1 MRGEELQ
8 GLKIEELIELEE
20 LLEAGLCSIVEEKV
34 CFIELWLWH
43 FRQTLTCWNFF
54 WFQAERIRR
63 DQWPPEKG
71 QEPNFEIFQ
80 GIPYT
85 NF

>member
-34 CFIELWLWH
+34 CFIEL
-43 FRQTLTCWNFF
+43 
-54 WFQAERIRR
+54 
-63 DQWPPEKG
+63 
-71 QEPNFEIFQ
+71 
-80 GIPYT
+80 
-85 NF
+85 

>member
-1 MRGEELQ
+1 MKGEELQ

-20 LLEAGLCSIVEEKV
+20 LLEAGLCSVVEEKV

-43 FRQTLTCWNFF
+43 FLTYFNLLNFLLVSG
-54 WFQAERIRR
+54 WKNSNR

-71 QEPNFEIFQ
+71 QEPNF
-80 GIPYT
+80 
-85 NF
+85 